1 MKRRQPDIADFP
13 GDEDGQATLEWAL
26 VAACFVLPMIAVLNV
41 LLNVLVAHYR
51 MVTFIETLPFP

>member
-1 MKRRQPDIADFP
+1 MKRRRAGITGFH
-13 GDEDGQATLEWAL
+13 GDQDGQAALEWAL
-26 VAACFVLPMIAVLNV
+26 VLACFVLPMIAVLNV